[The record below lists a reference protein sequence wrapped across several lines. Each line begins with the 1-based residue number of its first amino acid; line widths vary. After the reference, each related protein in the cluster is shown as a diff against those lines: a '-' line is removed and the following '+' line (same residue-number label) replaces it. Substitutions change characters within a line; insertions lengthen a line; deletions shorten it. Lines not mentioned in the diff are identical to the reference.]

1 MEDQETLKTGTVVSQ
16 LTGSVKDQ
24 VNDLLTDG
32 VMTTGVV
39 IGSILLSRDQLLGVV
54 QLSVGSGTDLIDD
67 GRLQI
72 DVNGTGNVLSST
84 GLREKG
90 VESIISSSD
99 GLVRRHLTVR
109 LDSVLKAVQFP
120 ASITDLD
127 TGLSNVD

>member
-24 VNDLLTDG
+24 VNNLLTDG